1 MKIEKLEIEN
11 FRQFYGKQVIEFGQ
25 GENNVTIILGANGNG
40 KTGIFRAIMFAL
52 YGDMSLEQDNKSKE
66 TPILV
71 NIEKLDENLSLP
83 VEAKVILTFKHK
95 ETEYV
100 IERQVSMI
108 KEANNNFRTNSYQP
122 SFYKLSE
129 SGDFEKIKE
138 DTAMYINNILHRD
151 LREFFFFDA
160 EKMEL
165 LSNTRSQRKMTKEVK
180 EGIIKLLQIKSLDDS
195 GKLLK
200 DLIDQENRKISNKAK
215 DSDINE
221 KVTLKNKLD
230 QKLQKLEKE
239 NQLLEDNREKALKEI
254 ETYEQDLSANQKIRK
269 LQERRNQSEQ
279 FLNESRELF
288 NEQKKNIQHLLKEV
302 PSLLVLDFL
311 ETKDLEFKELKDSQ
325 NDTIPLDMIEVSLQ
339 HEKCQLCQQGIP
351 HSSITYERLKE
362 LENSYT
368 FSDLTPVITGIQTTT
383 QKLKREETVFKNE
396 MDTYLQKTIQREED
410 IEKQELAIRKID
422 DEIKGKAELLDNLKN
437 IEQNL
442 STHKNNVKEQEKK
455 IDKNKIEIIDIEKN
469 IKQLEKDIHALSLK
483 HNELYVDSKIV
494 GKLRTMKKVLEEIT
508 SEYTQEII
516 HQFSAEMTKV
526 FHSLLSKKDKTNF
539 EKVVINENYEISVL
553 DKMGNNLVR
562 ELSMGQGQIFTL
574 AFITTL
580 AKLASK
586 GRNEISF
593 PLFMDTPFGRISGEN
608 RDNLIEQIPKLTNQW
623 ILLLTD
629 TELTKVEQDAFEQ
642 HQKVGKTYELVSQ
655 DRRTEIQEKN
665 NIMELRMRG

>member
-442 STHKNNVKEQEKK
+442 STHKNNVKEQEEK